1 MRTALVSGLLED
13 MTWLDVRAAAERG
26 LPVVL
31 PVGATEQHG
40 PHLPLG
46 TDCAIPRAIALRA
59 ARSYPLV
66 LAPPVAFGARSRPL
80 SGGGEG
86 FPGTLSLR
94 ATTLLA
100 VLEDVLAALV
110 RSGFRKLCLQNWHFE
125 NAGYLWEAAQTTAE
139 RHPEARFL
147 VLAEPLPALAADDV
161 DAIFR
166 GDFGGWDVEHAAIAE
181 TSLMLAIRPELVRTE
196 LVRDDEAARRP
207 GFEVIP
213 PPPDTIPESGVLWHA
228 ETSSE
233 AAGERLLALAAD
245 RLRGALEETF
255 GPPVAF

>member
-1 MRTALVSGLLED
+1 
-13 MTWLDVRAAAERG
+13 
-26 LPVVL
+26 VVL

-59 ARSYPLV
+59 AATYPLV
-66 LAPPVAFGARSRPL
+66 VAPPVAFGAKSRPL

-100 VLEDVLAALV
+100 VLEDVLAALI

-125 NAGYLWEAAQTTAE
+125 NAGYLWEAAQATAE

-147 VLAEPLPALAADDV
+147 VLDRPLPALAAVDV
-161 DAIFR
+161 EEIFR

-181 TSLMLAIRPELVRTE
+181 TSLMLAIRPDVVRTE
-196 LVRDDEAARRP
+196 LVQDDEATRRP
-207 GFEVIP
+207 DWEVIP
-213 PPPDTIPESGVLWHA
+213 PPRDTIPDSGVLWHA
-228 ETSSE
+228 EKSSA
-233 AAGERLLALAAD
+233 AAGERLLELAAA
-245 RLRGALEETF
+245 RLRAALQETF
-255 GPPVAF
+255 GAPVPS